1 MKTSAISLQKQQ
13 QKRVKKKKK
22 KRLGLKDKIIT
33 EDLNL
38 LYFNL
43 VLVIIDT
50 GCINVAFFHQR
61 HHLQSLTIEQILNVS
76 SINTS
81 THIHQ
86 YI

>member
-13 QKRVKKKKK
+13 QKRVKKK

-61 HHLQSLTIEQILNVS
+61 HHLQSLTIEQIMNVS

-81 THIHQ
+81 AHIHQ

>member
-13 QKRVKKKKK
+13 QKIVKKKK

>member
-13 QKRVKKKKK
+13 QKRVKKKK

-50 GCINVAFFHQR
+50 GCINVVFFHQR

>member
-1 MKTSAISLQKQQ
+1 MKTNFNIMKTSAISLQKQQ
-13 QKRVKKKKK
+13 QKRVKKK

-61 HHLQSLTIEQILNVS
+61 QHLQNLTIE
-76 SINTS
+76 
-81 THIHQ
+81 
-86 YI
+86 

>member
-13 QKRVKKKKK
+13 QKRVKKK

-50 GCINVAFFHQR
+50 GSINVAFFHQR
-61 HHLQSLTIEQILNVS
+61 QHLQNLTIE
-76 SINTS
+76 
-81 THIHQ
+81 
-86 YI
+86 

>member
-13 QKRVKKKKK
+13 QKRVKKKE

-50 GCINVAFFHQR
+50 GCINVAFFDQR
-61 HHLQSLTIEQILNVS
+61 QHLQNLTIEQILNVS

>member
-13 QKRVKKKKK
+13 QKRVKKKK

-81 THIHQ
+81 TLIHQ

>member
-13 QKRVKKKKK
+13 QKRVKKKE

>member
-13 QKRVKKKKK
+13 QKRVKKKE

-50 GCINVAFFHQR
+50 GSINVAFFHQR
-61 HHLQSLTIEQILNVS
+61 QHLQNLTIEQILNVS

-81 THIHQ
+81 TLIHQ